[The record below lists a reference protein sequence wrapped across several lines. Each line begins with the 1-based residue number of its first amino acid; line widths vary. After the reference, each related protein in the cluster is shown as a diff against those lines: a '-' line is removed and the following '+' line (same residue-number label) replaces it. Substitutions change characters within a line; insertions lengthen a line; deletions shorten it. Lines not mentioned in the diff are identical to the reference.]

1 MQARVPLWVGGS
13 SPAAVRRAALKAD
26 GWLPQGDPRERL
38 PGQIATLRRLREE
51 AGVRDPLTVG
61 AITEPLYV
69 GEPGWATGRRTL
81 SGPPEALAESLRA
94 YRAMGVDQIQVRFRS
109 RGSGELVDQM
119 AAFGAACGAPSRLN
133 GRGCPSGRAGG
144 ADCRTRPRETDMG
157 KLDGRVVLITGA
169 ARGQGEQEARLFA
182 REGAAVVVAD
192 VLDDQGEALAK
203 EIGARYVHLDV
214 REEDD
219 WRAAVARAKEA
230 YGRID
235 GLVNNAGILRFNEL
249 VDTPLEEFQ
258 QVVQVNQVG
267 VFLGIRTVAPEIA
280 RAGGGTIVNT
290 ASYAGL
296 TGMACVGAYA
306 ATKHAI
312 VGLTRVAALE
322 LAAKRIRVNA
332 VCPGAIDTAMSN
344 PAQLDPDADPAVSAA
359 TSRAL
364 DELYRKLVPLGRIG
378 RPEEVARL
386 ALFLTGED
394 SSYITGQP
402 FVIDGG
408 WLAGVSV
415 I

>member
-1 MQARVPLWVGGS
+1 
-13 SPAAVRRAALKAD
+13 
-26 GWLPQGDPRERL
+26 
-38 PGQIATLRRLREE
+38 
-51 AGVRDPLTVG
+51 
-61 AITEPLYV
+61 
-69 GEPGWATGRRTL
+69 
-81 SGPPEALAESLRA
+81 
-94 YRAMGVDQIQVRFRS
+94 
-109 RGSGELVDQM
+109 
-119 AAFGAACGAPSRLN
+119 
-133 GRGCPSGRAGG
+133 
-144 ADCRTRPRETDMG
+144 MG

-169 ARGQGEQEARLFA
+169 ARGQGEQEARLFVE
-182 REGAAVVVAD
+182 EGAKVVVAD

-214 REEDD
+214 GQEDD
-219 WRAAVARAKEA
+219 WQAAVTFAKDA

-235 GLVNNAGILRFNEL
+235 GLVNNAGILRFNDL
-249 VDTPLEEFQ
+249 VGTPLAEFQ
-258 QVVQVNQVG
+258 QIVQVNQVG
-267 VFLGIRTVAPEIA
+267 VFLGIKTVAPEIEA
-280 RAGGGTIVNT
+280 AGGGTIVNT

-296 TGMACVGAYA
+296 TGMAYVGAYT

-322 LAAKRIRVNA
+322 LAAKKIRVNA

-344 PAQLDPDADPAVSAA
+344 PSQLDPGADPEETA
-359 TSRAL
+359 RAL
-364 DELYRKLVPLGRIG
+364 GELYGRLVPLGRIG

-386 ALFLTGED
+386 ALFLSGED

>member
-1 MQARVPLWVGGS
+1 
-13 SPAAVRRAALKAD
+13 
-26 GWLPQGDPRERL
+26 
-38 PGQIATLRRLREE
+38 
-51 AGVRDPLTVG
+51 
-61 AITEPLYV
+61 
-69 GEPGWATGRRTL
+69 
-81 SGPPEALAESLRA
+81 
-94 YRAMGVDQIQVRFRS
+94 
-109 RGSGELVDQM
+109 
-119 AAFGAACGAPSRLN
+119 
-133 GRGCPSGRAGG
+133 
-144 ADCRTRPRETDMG
+144 MG

-169 ARGQGEQEARLFA
+169 ARGQGEREARLFVE
-182 REGAAVVVAD
+182 EGAAVVVAD

-214 REEDD
+214 SQEAD
-219 WRAAVARAKEA
+219 WHEAVRAAKHA

-249 VDTPLEEFQ
+249 VDTPLDEFQ
-258 QVVQVNQVG
+258 QIVQVNQVG
-267 VFLGIRTVAPEIA
+267 VFLGIKTVAPEIEA
-280 RAGGGTIVNT
+280 AGGGTIVNT

-296 TGMACVGAYA
+296 TGMAWVGAYS

-322 LAAKRIRVNA
+322 LAAKKIRVNA

-344 PAQLDPDADPAVSAA
+344 PAQLDPDADPADSAA
-359 TSRAL
+359 ASEAL

-415 I
+415 L

>member
-1 MQARVPLWVGGS
+1 
-13 SPAAVRRAALKAD
+13 
-26 GWLPQGDPRERL
+26 
-38 PGQIATLRRLREE
+38 
-51 AGVRDPLTVG
+51 
-61 AITEPLYV
+61 
-69 GEPGWATGRRTL
+69 
-81 SGPPEALAESLRA
+81 
-94 YRAMGVDQIQVRFRS
+94 
-109 RGSGELVDQM
+109 
-119 AAFGAACGAPSRLN
+119 
-133 GRGCPSGRAGG
+133 
-144 ADCRTRPRETDMG
+144 MG

-169 ARGQGEQEARLFA
+169 ARGQGEREARLFVE
-182 REGAAVVVAD
+182 EGAAVVVAD

-214 REEDD
+214 SQEAD
-219 WRAAVARAKEA
+219 WREAVRAAKHA

-249 VDTPLEEFQ
+249 VDTPLDEFQ
-258 QVVQVNQVG
+258 QIVQVNQVG
-267 VFLGIRTVAPEIA
+267 VFLGIKTVAPEIEA
-280 RAGGGTIVNT
+280 AGGGTIVNT

-296 TGMACVGAYA
+296 TGMAWVGAYS

-322 LAAKRIRVNA
+322 LAAKKIRVNA

-344 PAQLDPDADPAVSAA
+344 PAQLDPDADPADSAA
-359 TSRAL
+359 ASEAL

-415 I
+415 L